1 MSWRKL
7 GSRTVF
13 ENPWIT
19 VTEDHVINPG
29 GGENQYGVVHFKN
42 IAVAIV
48 PLDNAGNTW
57 LVGQHRY
64 TLSQYSWEI
73 PMGGAPRDETPLDAA
88 KRELREETGLT
99 AAGWTELMRLHI
111 SNSITDEQGIV
122 FVATD
127 IQEGEPDF
135 DETEDIEIRKMPLAD
150 ALAMI
155 FRGEITDA
163 ITVAGLLRLA
173 VELKLQKTE

>member
-1 MSWRKL
+1 MPWQKL

-29 GGENQYGVVHFKN
+29 GGKNQYGVVHFKN

-48 PLDNAGNTW
+48 PLDDEGNTW
-57 LVGQHRY
+57 LVGQDRY
-64 TLSQYSWEI
+64 TLHQYSWEI
-73 PMGGAPRDETPLDAA
+73 PMGGAPRHELPLDAA
-88 KRELREETGLT
+88 KRELKEETGLT
-99 AAGWTELMRLHI
+99 ASGWTELMRLHI

-122 FVATD
+122 FVATNL
-127 IQEGEPDF
+127 QEGESEF

-163 ITVAGLLRLA
+163 LTVAGLLRLA
-173 VELKLQKTE
+173 VELKVQKAD